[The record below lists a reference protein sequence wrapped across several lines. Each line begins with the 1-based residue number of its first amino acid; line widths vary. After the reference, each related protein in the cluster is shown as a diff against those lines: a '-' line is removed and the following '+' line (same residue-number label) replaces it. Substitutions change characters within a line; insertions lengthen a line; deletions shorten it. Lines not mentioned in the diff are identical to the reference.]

1 MGYIKDIR
9 KYVGHAPLMCCAV
22 GAIIINKKNQILL
35 QKVEIYIIDL
45 YFFCNLFKKHVTI
58 LVENDKEKI

>member
-45 YFFCNLFKKHVTI
+45 YFFVTFFKKV
-58 LVENDKEKI
+58 LLY

>member
-45 YFFCNLFKKHVTI
+45 YFFVTFF
-58 LVENDKEKI
+58 

>member
-1 MGYIKDIR
+1 MEYIKDIR

-45 YFFCNLFKKHVTI
+45 YFFVTFFKKV
-58 LVENDKEKI
+58 LLY